1 MRAVHLPVDVA
12 GINEQHR
19 VGATTFAFALVEEP
33 ECAGERDGVEEV
45 RADGDHHVHGAAFD
59 ELVAEFLFGGA
70 GVGGGV
76 GHDEAGPALFIERG
90 VEQLNPEVIGVV
102 GARQAEGEAA
112 SRSDHVFQSFLVH
125 GVDVERRVGE
135 DEVEA
140 ARGVV
145 RVVVVAVDVAAVFDF
160 AFEAVDGEIQA
171 AEAAGFIGFLDA
183 VDGEF
188 GGGILLMLGD
198 EARGGDEHAARTARG
213 VEDAPVVGLDDF
225 GEEADDAAGGVKFAA
240 ALALA
245 HGELAEEVFVDA
257 PEGVVVQRSGNLGD
271 ALEQFL
277 EEGAGEE
284 VVGLGQD
291 AGELRVVLLD
301 VAHGGIDLRADVLG
315 FRQAQQVI
323 EPRLGGQI
331 KDALGVV
338 GGGFIH
344 ARSTAG

>member
-1 MRAVHLPVDVA
+1 M
-12 GINEQHR
+12 
-19 VGATTFAFALVEEP
+19 EE
-33 ECAGERDGVEEV
+33 
-45 RADGDHHVHGAAFD
+45 
-59 ELVAEFLFGGA
+59 
-70 GVGGGV
+70 
-76 GHDEAGPALFIERG
+76 
-90 VEQLNPEVIGVV
+90 LNPEVIGVV

-112 SRSDHVFQSFLVH
+112 ARSDHVAQPLLVH

-140 ARGVV
+140 ASGVV

-160 AFEAVDGEIQA
+160 AFEAVDGEVQA
-171 AEAAGFIGFLDA
+171 AEASGFVGLLDA

-188 GGGILLMLGD
+188 GGGIFLMLGD
-198 EARGGDEHAARTARG
+198 EARRGDEHAARTARR

-257 PEGVVVQRSGNLGD
+257 PEGVVVQRGGNLRD